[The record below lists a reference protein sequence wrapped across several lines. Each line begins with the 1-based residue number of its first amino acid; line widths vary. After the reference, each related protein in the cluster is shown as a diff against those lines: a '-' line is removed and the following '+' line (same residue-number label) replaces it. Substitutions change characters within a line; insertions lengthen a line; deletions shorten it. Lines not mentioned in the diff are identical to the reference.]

1 MKTDQIIDAIG
12 EIDEELVVSALETRQ
27 GAEAVMQKQ
36 AVSDATPADTKKKK
50 KKWLIIPA
58 ALAAVFALFL
68 IIMPKGMGSTTNQKY
83 VVPISDTQI
92 YFTSHPT
99 CFRQEALCLYDTES
113 GKTTRI
119 LNNTIA
125 LKTASGIIGFNRAD
139 GSIYKLSGEQAE
151 KIGEAKSD
159 IKWMDNYAFAG
170 DELYFLYSRKAV
182 CKANIRTG
190 QVTELVRREDKFGY
204 VDNLGISGGKVFYTD
219 TGVPDGEVRLNVYTV
234 DDTGQE
240 TKVCEIKAEDG
251 SDFTGA
257 YKVTY
262 FDDYLTVSIF
272 DGLFIIDAE
281 TLSCRKIRNKGTG
294 SISLHDGKLYF
305 TDEYLSNE
313 YLLCIDPVSGE
324 ETAVMSAKNVYSIGS
339 VSGEATTLTSA
350 KNVYNS
356 WGFYVTGKGCFYVDI
371 RTGLYYWPFGADQPV
386 HIDK

>member
-12 EIDEELVVSALETRQ
+12 EIDEELVVSAFETRQ
-27 GAEAVMQKQ
+27 GTETAVQKQ
-36 AVSDATPADTKKKK
+36 TVSDGAPAGAKKKK
-50 KKWLIIPA
+50 KKWFIIPA

-92 YFTSHPT
+92 YFTSHST
-99 CFRQEALCLYDTES
+99 RFRQEALCLYDTET

-170 DELYFLYSRKAV
+170 DELYFLYSWKAV
-182 CKANIRTG
+182 CKENIKTG
-190 QVTELVRREDKFGY
+190 QVTELVRRENKFDY
-204 VDNLGISGGKVFYTD
+204 VNDLGISGGKVFYTD

-262 FDDYLTVSIF
+262 FD
-272 DGLFIIDAE
+272 E
-281 TLSCRKIRNKGTG
+281 
-294 SISLHDGKLYF
+294 
-305 TDEYLSNE
+305 
-313 YLLCIDPVSGE
+313 
-324 ETAVMSAKNVYSIGS
+324 
-339 VSGEATTLTSA
+339 
-350 KNVYNS
+350 
-356 WGFYVTGKGCFYVDI
+356 
-371 RTGLYYWPFGADQPV
+371 
-386 HIDK
+386 

>member
-68 IIMPKGMGSTTNQKY
+68 IIMPGGMGSTTNQKY

-92 YFTSHPT
+92 FFTSHPT

-113 GKTTRI
+113 GKATRI

-125 LKTASGIIGFNRAD
+125 LKTDSGIIGFNRAD
-139 GSIYKLSGEQAE
+139 GSIYKLSGVQAE
-151 KIGEAKSD
+151 KIGELKSE
-159 IKWMDNYAFAG
+159 IKLTSDYAFAG
-170 DELYFLYSRKAV
+170 DELYFLYSWKAV
-182 CKANIRTG
+182 CKENIKTG
-190 QVTELVRREDKFGY
+190 QVTELVRRENKFDY
-204 VDNLGISGGKVFYTD
+204 VNDLGISGGKVFYTD

-313 YLLCIDPVSGE
+313 YLLYIDPVSGE

-339 VSGEATTLTSA
+339 VSGEETTTTTA
-350 KNVYNS
+350 QNVYNG
-356 WGFYVTGKGCFYVDI
+356 WGFYVTGKGCFYVDA